1 MSQYDTNKIML
12 KTECPVC
19 KHQSL
24 VRDDQYVYCANC
36 HAYRSRLKWF
46 LRPVVW
52 TMRRTGWWWRLPILA
67 LFAYFLWQNWQDPK
81 FALNRMANPFSA
93 LDLGIHEMGHFI
105 FMPFGEF
112 MHILGGSLFQCLV
125 PLIALAGFLQIRMY
139 FAATLTFCWL
149 GLNFFDVAT
158 YIADAEMRVLP
169 LVGPGSLGVGT
180 NDQALDQGH
189 DWYQLLSRMDQLN
202 NDLAIA
208 EFMRQAA
215 TVVTFIG
222 LALGALIVI
231 GMLITMVRKTK
242 EALRTT

>member
-1 MSQYDTNKIML
+1 ML
-12 KTECPVC
+12 QTPCPVC

-24 VRDDQYVYCANC
+24 MRDEQYVYCTNC
-36 HAYRSRLKWF
+36 HAYRNRLKWYM
-46 LRPVVW
+46 RPVVW
-52 TMRRTGWWWRLPILA
+52 TMRRTGWWWRLPILGM
-67 LFAYFLWQNWQDPK
+67 FAFFLWQNWQNPA
-81 FALNRMANPFSA
+81 FALDRFANPFSA
-93 LDLGIHEMGHFI
+93 LDFGLHEMGHFI

-125 PLIALAGFLQIRMY
+125 PFIAMSGFLQVRMY
-139 FAATLTFCWL
+139 FATAMCWCWL

-158 YIADAEMRVLP
+158 YIADAETRVLP
-169 LVGPGSLGVGT
+169 LAGPGSLGVGEDT
-180 NDQALDQGH
+180 NAVLDQGH
-189 DWYQLLSRMDQLN
+189 DWYQLLTRLGQLN

-222 LALGALIVI
+222 LILGALIII
-231 GMLITMVRKTK
+231 GMFIAMIRKTQ